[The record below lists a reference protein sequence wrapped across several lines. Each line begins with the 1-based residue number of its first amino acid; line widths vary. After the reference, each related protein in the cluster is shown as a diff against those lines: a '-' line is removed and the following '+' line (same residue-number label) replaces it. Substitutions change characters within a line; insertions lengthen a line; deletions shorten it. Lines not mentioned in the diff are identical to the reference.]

1 MWKRNRLC
9 LQLQLDK
16 SHSHLSRSDTRT
28 PGRHLGYGSLPIPW
42 DSLTCGTYCVCFL
55 RIKSMSMTSISMLAK
70 ANRGQFANSNAGC
83 GGKQEHVMSLR
94 RTGPSYRIFCFFNS
108 LAISLTTPSII
119 VCADFG
125 LNESLVP
132 VQMSSPSAAVVA

>member
-1 MWKRNRLC
+1 MGLPNLRYVLRLFSENKINVDD
-9 LQLQLDK
+9 QHFTVGESKQ
-16 SHSHLSRSDTRT
+16 
-28 PGRHLGYGSLPIPW
+28 
-42 DSLTCGTYCVCFL
+42 
-55 RIKSMSMTSISMLAK
+55 
-70 ANRGQFANSNAGC
+70 GQFANSNAGC
-83 GGKQEHVMSLR
+83 GGKQEHVMSLL

-108 LAISLTTPSII
+108 LAISLTTPSMI